1 MEIHAL
7 VEEKINSD
15 SDFQAMLADLS
26 DEDKEVA
33 IADKRTELLN
43 LEFTSLS
50 EKAAK
55 AEELAKNQKI
65 RAEKAELEAKK
76 NKPVGADLTPQ
87 KKESDYSLQDIRALS
102 DVHDEDVAEVVEFAK
117 FKGIS
122 ITEAKKHP
130 VISALIET
138 NKEFRATEAAKNS
151 GKGKQGTSRTTD
163 AELVEQ
169 AASGNLPDDD
179 EGITRL
185 AEARQAE
192 KLAKL
197 EKK

>member
-1 MEIHAL
+1 MADLNAL

-15 SDFQAMLADLS
+15 SDFQATLADLS

-33 IADKRTELLN
+33 IAEKRTELLN

-65 RAEKAELEAKK
+65 RAEKAEQEARK
-76 NKPVGADLTPQ
+76 NKPAG
-87 KKESDYSLQDIRALS
+87 ESETSKTSEPLSLKDIRALQ
-102 DVHDEDVAEVVEFAK
+102 DVHDDNVDRLVSYAK
-117 FKGIS
+117 FLGVDIA
-122 ITEAKKHP
+122 TAKKTP
-130 VISALIET
+130 EMQSYLRTEE
-138 NKEFRATEAAKNS
+138 EFRATEAAKNAGRGS
-151 GKGKQGTSRTTD
+151 RGTAKTTD

-169 AASGNLPDDD
+169 AASGQLPDDD
-179 EGITRL
+179 EGIKRL

-197 EKK
+197 QK